1 MDTGEKM
8 TFLIAEEDRNR
19 ISSALLSK
27 VRSVE
32 AGGAGDC
39 FYYAL
44 FEALRKQNLLDRVAL
59 GTEKQAFVDR
69 FRSIIS
75 QKADSLLIEL
85 YRLVCEARAT
95 EYHSDDAFGEY
106 IRTSEYP
113 TWLSELLIKTFTSVT
128 ACLEHVYDSEEVQ
141 RFIRRAKYQM
151 LFSGNY
157 VSSIEPRVAQ
167 EHLRSLG
174 IVLDIKNRLVTQL
187 LNVKDRIVLRN
198 IRAGHYQYYEFIE
211 SDSAK
216 NINDAFSVVTEKEA
230 PVAAPAPTATR
241 IPGKLPPSIP
251 LSEKPATTVSNTTG
265 NTVQLNAVPNGKPNP
280 KPIVKPN
287 AVPNEKP
294 NAKPIVKPNAVPNA
308 KPNEKP
314 NAKPIV
320 KPNAVPNTKP
330 NEKPNAKPNGKPN
343 VKQNTYKNTT
353 RMNRNFT
360 SKLHRQIRRIQA
372 AYQYLLDEVERPEE

>member
-174 IVLDIKNRLVTQL
+174 IVLDIKNRLVRQL

-198 IRAGHYQYYEFIE
+198 IDAGHYQYYEFIE

-216 NINDAFSVVTEKEA
+216 NINDAFSVVTKKEA

-280 KPIVKPN
+280 
-287 AVPNEKP
+287 
-294 NAKPIVKPNAVPNA
+294 KPNAVPNA

-353 RMNRNFT
+353 RMNRKFTSKFT